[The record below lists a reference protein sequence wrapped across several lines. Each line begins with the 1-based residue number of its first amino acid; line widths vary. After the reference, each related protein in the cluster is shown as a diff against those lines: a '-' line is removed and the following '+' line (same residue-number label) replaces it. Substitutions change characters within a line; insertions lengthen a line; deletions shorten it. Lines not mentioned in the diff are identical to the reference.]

1 MICDIYD
8 GEVYQAL
15 CLENKPLANINNI
28 SLTLNTDGVQV
39 YQSNNYSMWP
49 VLLMINELPFAARYS
64 YIKKVMI

>member
-8 GEVYQAL
+8 GQVYQAL
-15 CLENKPLANINNI
+15 CSENKSLSNTNNI

-49 VLLMINELPFAARYS
+49 VLLMINELPFAAR
-64 YIKKVMI
+64 